1 MKRKGKNQILR
12 NIVRAFKRPNLL
24 VSIATLLYI
33 ILFGLVL
40 SQFKNRD
47 QAVEDAYFK
56 RLEQIKRF
64 ESSEWNQEL
73 ETADKRKKE
82 QEEFHRIEHE
92 SVTDQKIGSRNWFGL
107 VWFTVSQ
114 GSWKHF
120 LNTPLKDQKINDF
133 KNSES
138 IERELNF
145 RNIESMR
152 IEYLEQSG
160 FSIGMF
166 CIFGAGTLGFLF
178 FLNLFLYKD
187 SKRASS
193 KILILNRRV
202 ESGDIQVTAETEEEL
217 MDSPVLLSLAETIHK
232 FGRDL
237 IAEADEIKSRFSE
250 VSDLTHLLQ
259 ETSKVLNSNVNEENE
274 RIQDICSLANSI
286 KGGIYNLDRNADS
299 YYILVSSLNVE
310 IKQLDEI
317 IDQVGSAVYKSVLGA
332 TAMERNIESGSNTIV
347 QLAESVSKIE
357 DNSKEMKLIA
367 SLIKQ
372 ISERINLLA
381 LNAAIE
387 SARAGAYGRGFSV
400 VAKEVGALAQETD
413 KSMKTIESLIEKS
426 IHEADHGH
434 SLVNRSK
441 ELYENIIND
450 LSNLKSSSEE
460 IVSLV
465 DLQTQKR
472 ARVKYSSDQIDK
484 KSDEI
489 YDSIK
494 QQKSANSVM
503 ETQISKISQITSA
516 SLSISKSL
524 IDYSDQLNA
533 KSLQMEKI
541 NKV

>member
-12 NIVRAFKRPNLL
+12 KIVLAFKRPNSL
-24 VSIATLLYI
+24 VSIATLFYI
-33 ILFGLVL
+33 ILFGLAL

-47 QAVEDAYFK
+47 QAVEDAYYK
-56 RLEQIKRF
+56 RLEEIKRF

-73 ETADKRKKE
+73 ETADKKNKE
-82 QEEFHRIEHE
+82 PEEFHRIEHE
-92 SVTDQKIGSRNWFGL
+92 SITEQKTESRNWFG
-107 VWFTVSQ
+107 WEWATVSQ

-120 LNTPLKDQKINDF
+120 LKAPLEDQKINDF

-138 IERELNF
+138 IERQLNF

-152 IEYLEQSG
+152 LEYLEHSG

-178 FLNLFLYKD
+178 YLNLFLYKD
-187 SKRASS
+187 SQAASS
-193 KILILNRRV
+193 KILILNRKV
-202 ESGDIQVTAETEEEL
+202 ASGEIQVTAETEEEL
-217 MDSPVLLSLAETIHK
+217 MDSPALLSLAETIRK

-237 IAEADEIKSRFSE
+237 ITEADAIKSRFFE
-250 VSDLTHLLQ
+250 VYDLTHRIQ
-259 ETSKVLNSNVNEENE
+259 ETSEVLNSNVNEENKG
-274 RIQDICSLANSI
+274 IQDIYSLANSI
-286 KGGIYNLDRNADS
+286 KEEIYNLDRKADS

-317 IDQVGSAVYKSVLGA
+317 IDQVGSAVDKSVLCA

-347 QLAESVSKIE
+347 QLAESVSEIE

-426 IHEADHGH
+426 IHEAYHGH

-450 LSNLKSSSEE
+450 LINLKSSSEE

-494 QQKSANSVM
+494 QQKKANSVM

-533 KSLQMEKI
+533 KSTQMEKI